1 MVISSQESEERLHEG
16 GDTGLCFEGG
26 GGSVGPVEVGACLSW
41 ESQRQA
47 KETTSAQGGDVFG
60 LWLSL
65 NCADILKL
73 PLDCQ

>member
-16 GDTGLCFEGG
+16 GDTGLCSEG
-26 GGSVGPVEVGACLSW
+26 GGSVGPVEVGACLSR

-47 KETTSAQGGDVFG
+47 KESTSARGGDIFG
-60 LWLSL
+60 LRLSL
-65 NCADILKL
+65 SCADFLKL